1 MTDADRPWQ
10 VLLLGGAS
18 GVGKTTLSTAL
29 ARHFGVSVTQ
39 LDDFQT
45 VLMTMSTPD
54 QQPALY
60 FWQTNWDE
68 FAAWSAEQHLAHAI
82 GLGRDFQAALAA
94 VVGDHLDEGTPV
106 VLEGDFLLPELATRS
121 AFDGQANQSR
131 VRGLFVYEPDER
143 QIMAN
148 YASREP
154 GDQSLRAHRSWLH
167 SEWLRNEC
175 DRRGVPAIAARPWD
189 TVLDRAV
196 EAIGS

>member
-1 MTDADRPWQ
+1 MTDADQPWQ

-39 LDDFQT
+39 
-45 VLMTMSTPD
+45 
-54 QQPALY
+54 
-60 FWQTNWDE
+60 
-68 FAAWSAEQHLAHAI
+68 I
-82 GLGRDFQAALAA
+82 
-94 VVGDHLDEGTPV
+94 
-106 VLEGDFLLPELATRS
+106 
-121 AFDGQANQSR
+121 
-131 VRGLFVYEPDER
+131 VYEPDER